1 MFFRRNQIKA
11 LYRTVLLCF
20 KKIIEK
26 NGHCPTTTN
35 TGAASKIKERKNDTS
50 VTFVLVF
57 ITAFSPF
64 INFPLIKPKNPVYPC
79 SINYENFIFNSLK
92 KIKV

>member
-1 MFFRRNQIKA
+1 MKKTVIAPRR
-11 LYRTVLLCF
+11 RTQAMQAKS
-20 KKIIEK
+20 KKEK
-26 NGHCPTTTN
+26 NDAG
-35 TGAASKIKERKNDTS
+35 

-92 KIKV
+92 KI